1 VWKRLKRYLS
11 GKEFIRLLFCVGL
24 AALFW
29 LLTKLSLTYAYDLDI
44 KVTFHG
50 LPQEKVLVNPLPD
63 RLGVTVEATGWQLLR
78 YGIQFNK
85 PVVHLNFPD
94 RVAGNFIPNNHRS
107 EIAAQLPFEWNI
119 IQVRPSDITLELQ
132 DRLTV
137 QRPVKLVTDI
147 SVNPQFGL
155 VDSVRYDPAMVE
167 VTGPQGVVDTI
178 RYVPTKP
185 IHQEDLEQTV
195 ESSIALDTPPTP
207 SVQYTPGTIHY
218 TIPVEAFTETTTVVP
233 IHLPKEQEL
242 NAVLIQKNTTL
253 YLQLPVSRFEQMQSA
268 EIGQLFRVVADF
280 SGVTAQD
287 SMVPLRLVQAPKYV
301 RNTTLRPDRVK
312 FLYLN
317 ND

>member
-1 VWKRLKRYLS
+1 MWKRLKRFLS

-29 LLTKLSLTYAYDLDI
+29 MLTKLSQTYTYDLDI
-44 KVTFHG
+44 KVAFQG

-63 RLGVTVEATGWQLLR
+63 KLGITVEATGWQLLR

-85 PVVHLNFPD
+85 PVVQLDIPD
-94 RVAGNFIPNNHRS
+94 RVVSNYFPNNHRS
-107 EIAAQLPFEWNI
+107 EIISQLPFEWNI
-119 IQVRPSDITLELQ
+119 LQVRPSEIQLDLQ

-155 VDSVRYDPAMVE
+155 IDSVRYDPVKVE
-167 VTGPQGVVDTI
+167 VTGPQAIVDTL
-178 RYVPTKP
+178 RYVRTKP
-185 IHQEDLEQTV
+185 IHQEDLDKPLRT
-195 ESSIALDTPPTP
+195 ALNLDTPPTP
-207 SVQYTPGTIHY
+207 SVQYTPGTINY
-218 TIPVEAFTETTTVVP
+218 TIPVESFTETSTIVP
-233 IHLPKEQEL
+233 ISLPKEQEL
-242 NAVLIQKNTTL
+242 NAVLVQKNTTL
-253 YLQLPVSRFEQMQSA
+253 HLQLPVSRFEQMQA
-268 EIGQLFRVVADF
+268 ADVGRLFRVVADF

-287 SMVPLRLVQAPKYV
+287 SMVPLRLVQSPKYV
-301 RNTTLRPDRVK
+301 RNTSLRPDHVK